1 MEYLEDIKAKLQKL
15 EEYEQKRKQ
24 HMETCKKYQRERIK
38 TDEEFRKKQY
48 ELSREYQR
56 RRYNEDP
63 EFRNA
68 KLLRM
73 KARYE
78 ERKKEKKES
87 LGGDNLEIQKNEK
100 SENEQK

>member
-15 EEYEQKRKQ
+15 EKFEQKRKE
-24 HMETCKKYQRERIK
+24 HMESCKKYQRERIQN
-38 TDEEFRKKQY
+38 DEEFRKKQY

-87 LGGDNLEIQKNEK
+87 LGGDNLEFQKIETPKND
-100 SENEQK
+100 QK

>member
-24 HMETCKKYQRERIK
+24 HMETCKNYQRNRIK
-38 TDEEFRKKQY
+38 TDEEFRKRQY

-63 EFRNA
+63 QFREA

-78 ERKKEKKES
+78 ERKKEKK
-87 LGGDNLEIQKNEK
+87 KV
-100 SENEQK
+100 

>member
-1 MEYLEDIKAKLQKL
+1 MEYLENIKAKLEKL
-15 EEYEQKRKQ
+15 EEFEKKRKN
-24 HMETCKKYQRERIK
+24 HMEACKKYQRERIQN
-38 TDEEFRKKQY
+38 DEEFRKKQY

-68 KLLRM
+68 KLLKM

-87 LGGDNLEIQKNEK
+87 LGGENSEIQKIETPEK
-100 SENEQK
+100 DQK